1 PPSGSSRASQMN
13 LLAWL
18 LALVYFGAV
27 QVFAVNNS
35 APVPLRLTSTLSLG
49 EVPLVVV
56 VLVCFVLGIAL
67 GLAAMVPTL
76 FRLKRE
82 VARLARTPR
91 PPSAQEAAERLGD
104 RLAAAARHAG
114 AVGEWDGEDAAR
126 R

>member
-1 PPSGSSRASQMN
+1 MK
-13 LLAWL
+13 LFAWL

-27 QVFAVNNS
+27 LVFAVNNA

-67 GLAAMVPTL
+67 GLAAMVPTV

-104 RLAAAARHAG
+104 RLASAARNAG